1 MTPELLTLFDAVD
14 AVARHSDPA
23 TSHQA
28 AASMDRPTLGKQ
40 RLLILRYVANGCLTS
55 WQIVERALWV
65 DGRRI
70 QQNVAARRLTDLHE
84 MGLIAPLGYTLP
96 GSTGRQLTC
105 WALTH
110 AGREALAS

>member
-28 AASMDRPTLGKQ
+28 AASMDKPTLGKQ
-40 RLLILRYVANGCLTS
+40 RHLILTYVGDGCLTS
-55 WQIVERALWV
+55 WQIVERAQA
-65 DGRRI
+65 DGHRI
-70 QQNVAARRLTDLHE
+70 QQSVASRRLTDLHR

-105 WALTH
+105 WAVTN
-110 AGREALAS
+110 AGREVLAS

>member
-28 AASMDRPTLGKQ
+28 AASMDKPTLSEQ
-40 RLLILRYVANGCLTS
+40 RLLILHYVANGFQTA
-55 WQIVERALWV
+55 WQIVSR
-65 DGRRI
+65 DHDCGGRL
-70 QQNVAARRLTDLHE
+70 QQNVVARRLTDLHE
-84 MGLIAPLGYTLP
+84 MGLIAPLGYTRP

>member
-1 MTPELLTLFDAVD
+1 MTPELLSLFDAVD
-14 AVARHSDPA
+14 AVARHADPA

-28 AASMDRPTLGKQ
+28 AASMDRPTLGRQ
-40 RLLILRYVANGCLTS
+40 RRQILAYVSDGCLTS
-55 WQIVERALWV
+55 WQIVERAQV
-65 DGRRI
+65 DGCRI

-84 MGLIAPLGYTLP
+84 MGLISPLGYTLP